1 MSITTLK
8 RSCSRFILGI
18 SIVVAAASIALAADA
33 KYVFLLIGDGM
44 AMTQRSAAEI
54 YQANRERSKE
64 VPEVKPLYM
73 NSLPAQGV
81 STTYA
86 IDSYIPD
93 SASAGTAIATGY
105 KTRDGVIA
113 MDPSGATPYKSI
125 AAMAHEKG
133 MKVGIVSSVSI
144 EHATPAVFYANEPS
158 RKNYYEIALQIPKS
172 GFEYFAGGGFL
183 KPNGKKGGQKS
194 IYEILN
200 EQGYKVTRTKE
211 EFAGLKAGADGK
223 VLAINP
229 VLDASEAMP
238 YDLDTEEAARGI
250 SLADFTAK
258 GIELL
263 DNPKG
268 FFMMIEGGKIDWACH
283 ANDALASIRDT
294 LAFDDAVKVALD
306 FYKKHPGETLVIV
319 TADHETGGLTIGFA
333 GTKYSTNFN
342 VLSSQ
347 KMSYDVFDRTIAE
360 WRKNQVPFEKAMEAV
375 TAQFGLSTDPKAGVM
390 ALTDYEVEELKNAY
404 AESMKESDKRADQK
418 KAEYYLQFGGYE
430 PFSIS
435 VTQTLNR
442 HAGIGWT
449 TYAHTGVPVPV
460 SAIGVGQEQ
469 FNGYYDDCDIFTKT
483 RGIMGL

>member
-1 MSITTLK
+1 MSVSTLK
-8 RSCSRFILGI
+8 KHFSRFLNGLC
-18 SIVVAAASIALAADA
+18 VVLAAASIAQAADA

-54 YQANRERSKE
+54 YQANRESAKGTPS
-64 VPEVKPLYM
+64 VTHLAM
-73 NSLPAQGV
+73 NSLPAQGM

-86 IDSYIPD
+86 ADSYIPD
-93 SASAGTAIATGY
+93 SASAGTAIATGN
-105 KTRDGVIA
+105 KTRDGMIA
-113 MDPSGATPYKSI
+113 MDTTGAVPFKSI
-125 AAMAHEKG
+125 ATLAHEKG

-158 RKNYYEIALQIPKS
+158 RKNYYEISLQIPRS
-172 GFEYFAGGGFL
+172 NFDYFAGGGFL
-183 KPNGKKGGQKS
+183 KPNGKKGDQKS
-194 IYEILN
+194 IYDVLKDS
-200 EQGYKVTRTKE
+200 GYTVTTTKAA
-211 EFAGLKAGADGK
+211 FDALKAGSDTK
-223 VLAINP
+223 VVSVNP
-229 VLDASEAMP
+229 VLDASQALP
-238 YDLDTEEAARGI
+238 YDLDEKDAAQGI

-263 DNPKG
+263 DNPNG
-268 FFMMIEGGKIDWACH
+268 FFMMVEGGKIDWTCH

-306 FYKKHPGETLVIV
+306 FYKKHPEETLVIV

-333 GTKYSTNFN
+333 GTQYTTNFN

-347 KMSYDVFDRTIAE
+347 KMSYDVFDQTIAQ
-360 WRKNQVPFEKAMEAV
+360 WRKQQLPFEEAMKTV
-375 TAQFGLSTDPKAGVM
+375 TECFGLSTDPKAGVL
-390 ALTDYEVEELKNAY
+390 ALADYEIAELKAAY
-404 AESMKESDKRADQK
+404 AESMKEADQRTDAK

-460 SAIGVGQEQ
+460 SAIGFGHEA
-469 FNGYYDDCDIFTKT
+469 FNGYYDDCDIFTKMRT
-483 RGIMGL
+483 AMGL